1 MSQFGWSSRKL
12 GLHLPQVAYFFSI
25 IAVEHISKKR
35 YLYVDTQKQT
45 KKIDTVKLA
54 GMKRFWNR
62 AGVNLME
69 TVS

>member
-1 MSQFGWSSRKL
+1 M
-12 GLHLPQVAYFFSI
+12 AYFFSI

-62 AGVNLME
+62 AGMNLME